1 MSRWTLSITTVL
13 AVLVNAAT
21 ALAQVASDQPDTGA
35 GAWFGA
41 LFWIGITILLLFA
54 AGLIAYQG
62 AKRPNRR

>member
-1 MSRWTLSITTVL
+1 VIAFAFAL
-13 AVLVNAAT
+13 LVNAAT
-21 ALAQVASDQPDTGA
+21 ALAQVASDQPQTGA

-41 LFWIGITILLLFA
+41 LFWVGITLLLLLG